1 MIEVRKA
8 TYQETSMGIRKIAI
22 LTHNVEWGAFAN
34 LSTSLARGFNQL
46 GIASDVVV
54 LNATEA
60 DKLRYPDVH
69 IVSLGARR
77 TILSVQQTRR
87 YLQEQQPDVI
97 FPMPWYF
104 NVIAIWARAF
114 TQSQTKI
121 IIGEHN
127 VCSLEASIEHKN
139 NPRIRYILP
148 MLMRYTY
155 PYGDGLIG
163 VSQDTIT
170 DLLANFKIPPV
181 IPMCAIPNP
190 IDPERIQQLLAEPL
204 DHPWFQDST
213 IPVVLTV
220 ARLAKQKQLEGLL
233 HAFAQVV
240 KTLPARLV
248 ILGEGVLRGKLESLC
263 QQLGIAASVAMPGFD
278 HNPYRYMSR
287 CGVFVLA
294 SAWEG
299 CPISLQEAM
308 SCGAAVIVN
317 DAPGGSKDVV
327 EYGKSGMMVPN
338 GNVDA
343 LAAGII
349 KLLSDRA
356 LRQDYQQKAK
366 QRSQDFHYLKISQ
379 QYLEFYESLHQLK
392 ENLQ

>member
-1 MIEVRKA
+1 MK
-8 TYQETSMGIRKIAI
+8 TRKIAI
-22 LTHNVEWGAFAN
+22 ITHSTEAIAFSN
-34 LSTSLARGFNQL
+34 LATSLALGFKQL
-46 GIASDVVV
+46 GNDCDIVFLRASEQGKQKYPDINIIS
-54 LNATEA
+54 LNAKSAMLSLPQMT
-60 DKLRYPDVH
+60 RYIREH
-69 IVSLGARR
+69 
-77 TILSVQQTRR
+77 
-87 YLQEQQPDVI
+87 QPDVI

-104 NVIAIWARAF
+104 NVIAIWARAL
-114 TQSQTKI
+114 TRSSTKI
-121 IIGEHN
+121 VIGDHN
-127 VCSLEASIEHKN
+127 ICSLEAAIEHKN

-148 MLMRYTY
+148 VLMRYTY

-170 DLLANFKIPPV
+170 DLLLNFKVPPV
-181 IPMCAIPNP
+181 IPMRAIPNP

-204 DHPWFQDST
+204 DHPLFQGST

-240 KTLPARLV
+240 KTLPAHLI
-248 ILGEGVLRGKLESLC
+248 ILGEGALRGELEGLC
-263 QQLGIAASVAMPGFD
+263 QQLGIEASVAMPGFD

-327 EYGKSGMMVPN
+327 EYGKSGMIVPN
-338 GNVDA
+338 GDVDA

-349 KLLSDRA
+349 KLLSDRS
-356 LRQDYQQKAK
+356 LRQEYQQKAK
-366 QRSQDFHYLKISQ
+366 RRSQDFHYLKISQ